1 MSSETSVESIM
12 DVPELI
18 ERIERQ
24 TGGLTREEFLA
35 NVDMQ
40 DATAYRLLAIGEA
53 SKDFGGDIK
62 SRYPNIPWRQILG
75 MRNILADEYFVRES
89 EIIWETVQ
97 VGLPELAAACRA
109 ELERL
114 GGGVSNR

>member
-1 MSSETSVESIM
+1 MAAETSVESIQ
-12 DVPELI
+12 DVLELI

-24 TGGLTREEFLA
+24 TDGLTREEFVENA
-35 NVDMQ
+35 DIQ

-53 SKDFGGDIK
+53 SKDFGDDIK
-62 SRYPNIPWRQILG
+62 SRHPTIPWRQILG
-75 MRNILADEYFVRES
+75 MRNFLAHEYFIRES
-89 EIIWETVQ
+89 EIIWETIQ

-114 GGGVSNR
+114 GGGRSNG